1 MVIIKSFNDTIRY
14 IENVLDDE
22 IDEAE
27 ITRLS
32 TYSYAM
38 FSRLF
43 SILTNMTLSEYMR
56 LRKLS
61 KAAIEIRSSDI
72 KIIDVAIK
80 YGYESSDAF
89 TYAFKLFHGVT
100 PSDVR
105 RGLAY
110 KVISPIQ
117 LSLSV
122 RGGKDMEVT
131 IQRKKSIYVCGVLL
145 ENIDAEQCS
154 NAWLELYKRYS
165 HKELSPFGNGK
176 SYGVCLITNEANKLN
191 YMASY
196 DIRKSE
202 IDKKMNLDFM
212 EIEET
217 EYAIIK
223 LKGKVP
229 ECIQEG
235 WKYAMEVFFPEEG
248 YRHSGKPDLEVYF
261 EGDMKKENYSME
273 LWIPVKKEN

>member
-14 IENVLDDE
+14 IEDVLDDE

-117 LSLSV
+117 LSSV
-122 RGGKDMEVT
+122 
-131 IQRKKSIYVCGVLL
+131 
-145 ENIDAEQCS
+145 
-154 NAWLELYKRYS
+154 
-165 HKELSPFGNGK
+165 
-176 SYGVCLITNEANKLN
+176 
-191 YMASY
+191 
-196 DIRKSE
+196 
-202 IDKKMNLDFM
+202 
-212 EIEET
+212 
-217 EYAIIK
+217 
-223 LKGKVP
+223 
-229 ECIQEG
+229 
-235 WKYAMEVFFPEEG
+235 
-248 YRHSGKPDLEVYF
+248 LEVV
-261 EGDMKKENYSME
+261 KTWRLLSKEKINLC
-273 LWIPVKKEN
+273 LWRSSRKY

>member
-14 IENVLDDE
+14 IENVLDEE

-32 TYSYAM
+32 MYSYAM

-61 KAAIEIRSSDI
+61 KAAIEIRTSDI

-89 TYAFKLFHGVT
+89 THAFKLFHGVT

-131 IQRKKSIYVCGVLL
+131 IQRKKSISVCGVLL

-154 NAWLELYKRYS
+154 NAWIELYKRYR
-165 HKELSPFGNGK
+165 HKELSHFGNGK
-176 SYGVCLITNEANKLN
+176 SYGVCMMTNEANKLN

-202 IDKKMNLDFM
+202 IDKKTNLDFM

-273 LWIPVKKEN
+273 LWIPVEKEK

>member
-89 TYAFKLFHGVT
+89 TG
-100 PSDVR
+100 
-105 RGLAY
+105 
-110 KVISPIQ
+110 
-117 LSLSV
+117 SV
-122 RGGKDMEVT
+122 AK
-131 IQRKKSIYVCGVLL
+131 
-145 ENIDAEQCS
+145 
-154 NAWLELYKRYS
+154 
-165 HKELSPFGNGK
+165 F
-176 SYGVCLITNEANKLN
+176 
-191 YMASY
+191 
-196 DIRKSE
+196 
-202 IDKKMNLDFM
+202 
-212 EIEET
+212 
-217 EYAIIK
+217 
-223 LKGKVP
+223 
-229 ECIQEG
+229 
-235 WKYAMEVFFPEEG
+235 
-248 YRHSGKPDLEVYF
+248 
-261 EGDMKKENYSME
+261 
-273 LWIPVKKEN
+273 

>member
-1 MVIIKSFNDTIRY
+1 
-14 IENVLDDE
+14 
-22 IDEAE
+22 
-27 ITRLS
+27 
-32 TYSYAM
+32 
-38 FSRLF
+38 
-43 SILTNMTLSEYMR
+43 MR

-61 KAAIEIRSSDI
+61 KAAIEIRTSDI
-72 KIIDVAIK
+72 KIIDAAIK
-80 YGYESSDAF
+80 YGYGSSDAF
-89 TYAFKLFHGVT
+89 THAFKLFHGIT
-100 PSDVR
+100 PNDVR

-131 IQRKKSIYVCGVLL
+131 IQRKKSIYICGVLL

-165 HKELSPFGNGK
+165 HKELSHFGNGK

-202 IDKKMNLDFM
+202 IHKKMNLDFM

-217 EYAIIK
+217 EYAVIK

-273 LWIPVKKEN
+273 LWIPVEKEN

>member
-22 IDEAE
+22 IDEDE

-61 KAAIEIRSSDI
+61 KAAIEIRTSDI

-89 TYAFKLFHGVT
+89 THAFKLFHGVT

-131 IQRKKSIYVCGVLL
+131 IQRKKSINVCGVLL

-154 NAWLELYKRYS
+154 NAWIELYKRYR
-165 HKELSPFGNGK
+165 HKELSHFGNGK
-176 SYGVCLITNEANKLN
+176 SYGVCLMTNEANKLN
-191 YMASY
+191 YMAAY

-202 IDKKMNLDFM
+202 IDKKTNLDFM

-273 LWIPVKKEN
+273 LWIPVEKEN

>member
-89 TYAFKLFHGVT
+89 THAFK
-100 PSDVR
+100 
-105 RGLAY
+105 
-110 KVISPIQ
+110 
-117 LSLSV
+117 
-122 RGGKDMEVT
+122 
-131 IQRKKSIYVCGVLL
+131 
-145 ENIDAEQCS
+145 
-154 NAWLELYKRYS
+154 
-165 HKELSPFGNGK
+165 
-176 SYGVCLITNEANKLN
+176 
-191 YMASY
+191 
-196 DIRKSE
+196 
-202 IDKKMNLDFM
+202 
-212 EIEET
+212 
-217 EYAIIK
+217 
-223 LKGKVP
+223 
-229 ECIQEG
+229 
-235 WKYAMEVFFPEEG
+235 
-248 YRHSGKPDLEVYF
+248 
-261 EGDMKKENYSME
+261 
-273 LWIPVKKEN
+273 